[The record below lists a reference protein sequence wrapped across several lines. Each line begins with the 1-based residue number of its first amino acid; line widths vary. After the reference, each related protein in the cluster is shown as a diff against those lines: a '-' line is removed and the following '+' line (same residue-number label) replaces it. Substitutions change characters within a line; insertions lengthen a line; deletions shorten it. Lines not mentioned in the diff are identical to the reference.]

1 MIKRIF
7 DVIFSLTLL
16 LILSPIL
23 LLISLMIILDSK
35 GEIFFTQ
42 KRVGKNNHEFSI
54 FKFRTMKSG
63 SDKKGFLT
71 VGTKDERITRTGYI
85 LRKYKLDEL
94 PQLLNVFIGNMSI
107 VGPRP
112 EVRMYV
118 DMYNSE
124 QLHVL
129 DVKPGITD
137 FASIQYANENELL
150 AQSATPEDTYISTVM
165 PEKLR
170 LNLKY
175 ISEQSFITDMKI
187 IFKTISKVF
196 FN

>member
-23 LLISLMIILDSK
+23 LLISLMIIIDSK
-35 GEIFFTQ
+35 GVIVFSQ
-42 KRVGKNNHEFSI
+42 KRVGKNNHNFNI
-54 FKFRTMKSG
+54 FKFRTMKTG

-112 EVRMYV
+112 EVRRYV

-137 FASIQYANENELL
+137 FASIEYANENELL
-150 AQSATPEDTYISTVM
+150 AQSANPEDTYISTVM

-175 ISEQSFITDMKI
+175 IREQSLITDMKI